1 MSVYIKK
8 GIYYY
13 SQWIPTKLH
22 EYFTKKRYVHCLH
35 TRNQQKADG
44 LATKYKK
51 RYEDEFLNLYA
62 KTFCIKDYIIES
74 KVKPNKRSLSDK
86 TVTIKKKVNPNIK
99 TKQKKRLYVKR
110 LKGELGCACCGFK
123 ENTDVLHFHHIDP
136 TTKIANVSR
145 MVSKNHSLDRIL
157 LEIQKCR
164 LLCITCHHKEHGIKD
179 NYV

>member
-62 KTFCIKDYIIES
+62 KTFCIKNYIIEN
-74 KVKPNKRSLSDK
+74 KVKPNNS
-86 TVTIKKKVNPNIK
+86 
-99 TKQKKRLYVKR
+99 Y
-110 LKGELGCACCGFK
+110 
-123 ENTDVLHFHHIDP
+123 
-136 TTKIANVSR
+136 
-145 MVSKNHSLDRIL
+145 
-157 LEIQKCR
+157 
-164 LLCITCHHKEHGIKD
+164 
-179 NYV
+179 

>member
-62 KTFCIKDYIIES
+62 KTFCIKNYIIES
-74 KVKPNKRSLSDK
+74 KVKPNKKSLSDK

-99 TKQKKRLYVKR
+99 PSKRKDY
-110 LKGELGCACCGFK
+110 
-123 ENTDVLHFHHIDP
+123 
-136 TTKIANVSR
+136 
-145 MVSKNHSLDRIL
+145 MSKD
-157 LEIQKCR
+157 
-164 LLCITCHHKEHGIKD
+164 
-179 NYV
+179 